1 MKKERNDDEIALTL
15 SQGIVIRCSKA
26 AFMLSSMRSS
36 LPDAH
41 AAERN
46 NLEMEG
52 MRRSI
57 GELKAALAQERSK
70 RSESAEYARLLLKML
85 INLVFTVVAFAMLLT
100 SFWMRSK

>member
-1 MKKERNDDEIALTL
+1 MEKERNDDEITL

-36 LPDAH
+36 LPNAL

-52 MRRSI
+52 MWRSI
-57 GELKAALAQERSK
+57 EELKAALAQERSK
-70 RSESAEYARLLLKML
+70 RSELAEYARLLLKML
-85 INLVFTVVAFAMLLT
+85 INLVFTIVAFAMLLT
-100 SFWMRSK
+100 SLWVRSK

>member
-1 MKKERNDDEIALTL
+1 MEKERNDDGIAL
-15 SQGIVIRCSKA
+15 SQGIVIRCSKT

-36 LPDAH
+36 LPDGL

-57 GELKAALAQERSK
+57 EELKAALAEERSK
-70 RSESAEYARLLLKML
+70 RRESAEYARLLLTML
-85 INLVFTVVAFAMLLT
+85 INLVFTIVAFAMLLT
-100 SFWMRSK
+100 SLWVRSK